1 MERRDHFDDALLS
14 GFARRTLWLA
24 VSLAYGTTA
33 CTSFRTAPVTQ
44 TKPADRVTVQSGRAF
59 AMHSSDGLACATYRA
74 SGTVDG
80 ISGDTVRLRDISALS
95 TQSGEPP
102 ECAALRAGWFVVAGE
117 STPEIL
123 RRALDVRKTT
133 KLVGV
138 TFSVVVIVAI
148 VVIVGAV
155 TSLPDPSSGPSSCP
169 GC

>member
-1 MERRDHFDDALLS
+1 MAQRSHFDDALVS
-14 GFARRTLWLA
+14 GLANRTLWLA
-24 VSLAYGTTA
+24 VALAYGTTA

-138 TFSVVVIVAI
+138 TFSVVVIV
-148 VVIVGAV
+148 VIVGIV
-155 TSLPDPSSGPSSCP
+155 TSLPDVSSGPSSCP